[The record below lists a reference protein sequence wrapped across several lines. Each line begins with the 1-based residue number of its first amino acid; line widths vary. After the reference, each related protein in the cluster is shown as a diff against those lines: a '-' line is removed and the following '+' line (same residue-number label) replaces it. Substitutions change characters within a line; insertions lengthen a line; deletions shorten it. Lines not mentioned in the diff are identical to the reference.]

1 MLTGTLL
8 FLVPASKYLKIP
20 MTRILYSKGVNLF
33 GIFVFFQL
41 NDTYWVSF
49 KLDGMLGFEQRAAGL
64 KAQMNPLRYSEF
76 AQSITLSICVFTSN
90 LKVLFIRQPISKG
103 LPSLV
108 EAIESKML
116 NN

>member
-1 MLTGTLL
+1 M
-8 FLVPASKYLKIP
+8 VYL
-20 MTRILYSKGVNLF
+20 
-33 GIFVFFQL
+33 VFFQL